1 MEKQKVKWGDRRDGK
16 RVHAPGL
23 QTVMTALFPKRTE
36 SEVYLNETIDV
47 TELMKYLEKKNEGR
61 TDGKR

>member
-16 RVHAPGL
+16 RVQAPGL

-36 SEVYLNETIDV
+36 NEVYLNETIDA
-47 TELMKYLEKKNEGR
+47 TELMKYLEKKNVLPR
-61 TDGKR
+61 IP